1 MPPPLPGYPS
11 SFSGG
16 GGTHGAPG
24 GIPYPGYKT
33 GGGANAPSLV
43 GGVGGAQ
50 LYGGGPPGVGKSGGR
65 GYPPQSGERY

>member
-16 GGTHGAPG
+16 GAHGAPG

-33 GGGANAPSLV
+33 GGVVNAPSLV